1 MIDNCTQPSMMEIH
15 SQALESIDEA
25 YHEFL
30 LIYRKNDLCVYGFV
44 EGKDDPCFYR
54 YLIEKELPE
63 KWSIKLIISGNRN
76 KVLHSYRSFDWSNHS
91 KTRICFFVDRDLH
104 EFLDTLE
111 NVVSPNI
118 YVTDG
123 YSIENSILGDRLLN
137 GVLSDVYQ
145 VSLINPDDEEKI
157 RAIVQE
163 NEEVFF
169 EAILPLMGQIIL
181 WRRSGVKANLSNLKL
196 GNFFSFT
203 TARCQARE
211 SYELLREAANQIGC
225 ELDRDNDINT
235 ATTEFRNHSKS
246 RMMVRGKYLLW
257 FFVKQCE
264 AIWESISDILPQFS
278 EKPKQRI
285 NCGINNAMVYLAP
298 RASTPE
304 SLKEFIK
311 KNYLSFIDDVN
322 NI

>member
-1 MIDNCTQPSMMEIH
+1 MMNCTRPSMLEIH

-25 YHEFL
+25 YHQFL
-30 LIYRKNDLCVYGFV
+30 YIYRKDDLCVYGFV

-63 KWSIKLIISGNRN
+63 EWSIKLIPSGNRN
-76 KVLHSYRSFDWSNHS
+76 KVLRSYMSFDWSNYS
-91 KTRICFFVDRDLH
+91 KTRVCFFVDRDLH
-104 EFLDTLE
+104 EFLGTLE
-111 NVVSPNI
+111 NVTSTNI

-123 YSIENSILGDRLLN
+123 YSIENSILGERLLN
-137 GVLSDVYQ
+137 GILSDVYQ
-145 VSLINPDDEEKI
+145 VSLINPDDEKRI
-157 RAIVQE
+157 KALVQE
-163 NEEVFF
+163 NEDIFF
-169 EAILPLMGQIIL
+169 EAILPLMGQIVL
-181 WRRSGVKANLSNLKL
+181 WRSSGLNANLSNLKL
-196 GNFFSFT
+196 SSFFSFT
-203 TARCQARE
+203 TAKCHARE

-225 ELDRDNDINT
+225 ELDNDNDINT
-235 ATTEFRNHSKS
+235 ATTQFRNHPKS

-257 FFVKQCE
+257 FFIKQCE

-278 EKPKQRI
+278 DKPKKRTD
-285 NCGINNAMVYLAP
+285 CGIKNAMILLAP

-311 KNYLSFIDDVN
+311 NNYLSFINDVN